1 MGLKEKIMEMQ
12 PQMVD
17 ALMELVKFPS
27 VQGQAEP
34 GVPFGRANAECL
46 KRALEISESL
56 GFRTHNMDGY
66 AGWAEYGEG
75 EEMVAVLAHLDVVPE
90 GEGWTMCKPY
100 EPAIVDGK
108 MYGRGT
114 MDDKGPGIAAL
125 FGLKAL
131 VDEGFSPKR
140 RVRILFGCNEET
152 GSKDMQYYR
161 EHGGE
166 IPVAGFTPDAS
177 FPLIKGEKGC
187 MNMYLEKTFEQK
199 DGWKLL
205 SIKGGAAPNIVP
217 QYAKAEILIPEE
229 MIADVEKYLVEEKDV
244 HAKLDGNHLILEA
257 DGIPA
262 HGSMPQLGE
271 NAIGRLCIYMKKLPL
286 AKEAMDAVAFV
297 ADKLGMESNGKTL
310 HVNFV
315 DEPSGELTL
324 NLGMIS
330 SSENDGIMCIQIV
343 LDSRCP
349 ITYGY
354 EDLVP
359 VLKAEFAEGGWNVLR
374 ESWANPLYM
383 SDDSEIVQK
392 LLGVYRAIT
401 GDDSPALCIGG
412 GTYAKSIPNIL
423 AFGPEKEGQD
433 NRIHGADEYIELEQ
447 LTESACIYAEAIRA
461 LAE

>member
-152 GSKDMQYYR
+152 GSKDMQYFR
-161 EHGGE
+161 DHGGE
-166 IPVAGFTPDAS
+166 IPVAVFTPDAS
-177 FPLIKGEKGC
+177 FPLI
-187 MNMYLEKTFEQK
+187 
-199 DGWKLL
+199 
-205 SIKGGAAPNIVP
+205 
-217 QYAKAEILIPEE
+217 
-229 MIADVEKYLVEEKDV
+229 
-244 HAKLDGNHLILEA
+244 
-257 DGIPA
+257 
-262 HGSMPQLGE
+262 
-271 NAIGRLCIYMKKLPL
+271 
-286 AKEAMDAVAFV
+286 
-297 ADKLGMESNGKTL
+297 
-310 HVNFV
+310 
-315 DEPSGELTL
+315 
-324 NLGMIS
+324 
-330 SSENDGIMCIQIV
+330 
-343 LDSRCP
+343 
-349 ITYGY
+349 
-354 EDLVP
+354 
-359 VLKAEFAEGGWNVLR
+359 
-374 ESWANPLYM
+374 
-383 SDDSEIVQK
+383 
-392 LLGVYRAIT
+392 
-401 GDDSPALCIGG
+401 
-412 GTYAKSIPNIL
+412 
-423 AFGPEKEGQD
+423 
-433 NRIHGADEYIELEQ
+433 
-447 LTESACIYAEAIRA
+447 
-461 LAE
+461 